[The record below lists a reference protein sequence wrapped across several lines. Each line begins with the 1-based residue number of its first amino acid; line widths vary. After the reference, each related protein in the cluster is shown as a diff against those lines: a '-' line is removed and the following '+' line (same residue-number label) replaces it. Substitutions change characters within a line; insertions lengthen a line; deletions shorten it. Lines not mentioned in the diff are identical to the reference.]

1 MLYSIVNVLNVLV
14 SFGIVKVVKYVK
26 VGIRDPTVD
35 EASLTADGNLL
46 TVDGIEIFAKKMF
59 PVSTVDASPS
69 TVDALHRPS
78 LTVFELGFLPS
89 VRLTFLRSE
98 TRFTLIYH
106 HFNKFYFV
114 GFQK

>member
-1 MLYSIVNVLNVLV
+1 MLKSG
-14 SFGIVKVVKYVK
+14 SET
-26 VGIRDPTVD
+26 PTVD

-59 PVSTVDASPS
+59 PVSTVDVSPS

-78 LTVFELGFLPS
+78 LTVFELGFLSS

-98 TRFTLIYH
+98 TCFILYIIILISFTLSV
-106 HFNKFYFV
+106 FKNEKFEI
-114 GFQK
+114 